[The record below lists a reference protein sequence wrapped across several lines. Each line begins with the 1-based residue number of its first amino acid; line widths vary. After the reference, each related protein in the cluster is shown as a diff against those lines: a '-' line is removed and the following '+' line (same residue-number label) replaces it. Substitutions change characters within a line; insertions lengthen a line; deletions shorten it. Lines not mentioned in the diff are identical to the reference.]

1 MRQYPPRYT
10 PPKTEAPNADQ
21 VPEILRQAVTV
32 IDEALQ
38 AIEERDASRTVER
51 LRRLEEIAVHA
62 RYVVLAT
69 R

>member
-1 MRQYPPRYT
+1 MRNYPPRYIA
-10 PPKTEAPNADQ
+10 PKTEAPDAGQ

-38 AIEERDASRTVER
+38 AIEERDASKAVER

>member
-1 MRQYPPRYT
+1 MRHYPPRYT
-10 PPKTEAPNADQ
+10 APKTEAPDAGQ
-21 VPEILRQAVTV
+21 VPAILQQAVTV

-38 AIEERDASRTVER
+38 AIADRDASRTVER